1 MTLTDTRSVPSRED
15 DWHALPAGTKRAR
28 LIVWAYSYCRSTLA
42 TFLALRARSN
52 YDIRLVL
59 CGPQRDAAEDEPGFG
74 GGEFPPGPFDL
85 IDPDHDT
92 ALAYLEAHKS
102 DAHLFG
108 FYHPASR
115 HAALPRHCA
124 AQGIAFA
131 IASEAPCNM
140 ETGSLRWAAK
150 QAYYRWVLP
159 VRLRPIVEKARFFA
173 NLSGVTPRLVETLG
187 WRSEQVFP
195 FGYFPLPLPGS
206 RFRPREGRPSRPL
219 TLLLSG
225 DHTAHRDPMT
235 LLRALDRLLSA
246 KDKVRAIICGA
257 GPLTETMQAYARR
270 RSLPVEFRGM
280 VPPPE
285 LVQLYESADLFVAT
299 GAREPWG
306 IRVNDAIN
314 CGCPVLVSRGMGA
327 SAIVEQFGCG
337 AVFPP
342 GDDQALA
349 RLIEN
354 SRMEQRWRSMVE
366 AVAPAAEHIAPSVAA
381 AHLGTLVDRFLMTGA
396 PVPPSGSRA

>member
-1 MTLTDTRSVPSRED
+1 MTLTDTCPMPPRDGERYSLATGSERP
-15 DWHALPAGTKRAR
+15 R
-28 LIVWAYSYCRSTLA
+28 LIVWAYSHCRSTLA
-42 TFLALRARSN
+42 TFLALRTRLEC
-52 YDIRLVL
+52 DIRLVL
-59 CGPQRDAAEDEPGFG
+59 CGPRCDGTEDEISDVAAL
-74 GGEFPPGPFDL
+74 PPDMADL

-92 ALAYLEAHKS
+92 ALAYLEEHKG

-140 ETGSLRWAAK
+140 ETRLLRRTAK
-150 QAYYRWVLP
+150 QAYYRWILP
-159 VRLRPIVEKARFFA
+159 SRVRPVVEQAHFFA
-173 NLSGVTPRLVETLG
+173 NLSGVTPRVVETLG

-195 FGYFPLPLPGS
+195 FGYFPPPLPGS
-206 RFRPREGRPSRPL
+206 RFRQREARPPRPL

-225 DHTAHRDPMT
+225 GHTAHRDPMT

-257 GPLTETMQAYARR
+257 GPLTGAMQAYARR
-270 RSLPVEFRGM
+270 RSLPVEFLGM
-280 VPPPE
+280 VPLPE
-285 LVQLYESADLFVAT
+285 LVRLYESVDLFVAT

-314 CGCPVLVSRGMGA
+314 CGCPVLASRGMGA
-327 SAIVEQFGCG
+327 SAIIEQFGCG

-354 SRMEQRWRSMVE
+354 SRTEECWRAMVE
-366 AVAPAAEHIAPSVAA
+366 AVAPAADHIAPSTAA
-381 AHLGTLVDRFLMTGA
+381 KHLAALVDRFLMNGA
-396 PVPPSGSRA
+396 PLPSGPRA

>member
-1 MTLTDTRSVPSRED
+1 MTLTDIRPTPPRDGERQSLAREGNR
-15 DWHALPAGTKRAR
+15 PR
-28 LIVWAYSYCRSTLA
+28 LIVWTYSHCRSTLA
-42 TFLALRARSN
+42 TFLALRARSAH
-52 YDIRLVL
+52 DIGLVL
-59 CGPQRDAAEDEPGFG
+59 CGPRRDAMEG
-74 GGEFPPGPFDL
+74 GTSGVDAPSPAMFDL

-92 ALAYLEAHKS
+92 ALAFLEAHKG

-140 ETGSLRWAAK
+140 ETGLLRRAAK

-159 VRLRPIVEKARFFA
+159 SRVRPVVEQARFFA
-173 NLSGVTPRLVETLG
+173 NLSGVTPRAAGTLG
-187 WRSEQVFP
+187 WRSGQVFP
-195 FGYFPLPLPGS
+195 FGYFPPPLPGS
-206 RFRPREGRPSRPL
+206 HFRPREGGPSRPL

-225 DHTAHRDPMT
+225 GHTAHRDPMT

-257 GPLTETMQAYARR
+257 GPLTGAMRAYARR

-280 VPPPE
+280 VPLPE
-285 LVQLYESADLFVAT
+285 LVRLYESVDLFVAP
-299 GAREPWG
+299 GAHEPWG

-314 CGCPVLVSRGMGA
+314 CGCPVLASRGMGA

-354 SRMEQRWRSMVE
+354 ARMEECWRPMVE
-366 AVAPAAEHIAPSVAA
+366 AVAPAAERIAPSTAA
-381 AHLGTLVDRFLMTGA
+381 AHLGTLVDRFLMNGA
-396 PVPPSGSRA
+396 PAPSSGSRA